1 MWRYIAKINVYE
13 KEIGKSQLQQRIFKQ
28 MYRRAVS
35 SGVAARQLRLGF
47 VVARSANIRNVKTI
61 HSTPTPTHYNSHIS
75 PAFDL
80 DFDFDSS
87 LFPYAPLRVRKYF
100 QIKVR

>member
-1 MWRYIAKINVYE
+1 VWRYIAKIDVYE

-47 VVARSANIRNVKTI
+47 VVARSAKNRNVN
-61 HSTPTPTHYNSHIS
+61 HST
-75 PAFDL
+75 L
-80 DFDFDSS
+80 Q
-87 LFPYAPLRVRKYF
+87 LQL
-100 QIKVR
+100 

>member
-1 MWRYIAKINVYE
+1 
-13 KEIGKSQLQQRIFKQ
+13 

-80 DFDFDSS
+80 DFDLDFDFDSS
-87 LFPYAPLRVRKYF
+87 FPLPSCVVACS
-100 QIKVR
+100 KVFPDKS